1 MASTHRKGELMPYP
15 DGFTARDVVTN
26 GATIHARIG
35 GRGPAVVLLHGFG
48 VTGDSWAPLAATLA
62 EAHTVIVPDLRGFGL
77 SSKPEGGYDKKTQ
90 ADDEAGLLDALRIG
104 QAALVTHDMGSL
116 VGFAFAARY
125 RDRVS
130 RWVAMEAPLPGIGP
144 WDQILAN
151 PRAWHF
157 GFGGPDMERLVAGRE
172 RIYLDRFW
180 NEFTIDPADFGE
192 AMRDHYARLYGHPG
206 GMRAAFAQ
214 FAAFGQDAADN
225 QGYLE
230 GGKLGIPVLAVGG
243 ESSIGAGLQSL
254 MQLVADRVEES
265 VVPASAHWLM
275 EENPEATVAIVQQF
289 LS

>member
-1 MASTHRKGELMPYP
+1 MAATHQKGKLMPYP

-35 GRGPAVVLLHGFG
+35 GHGPAVLLLHGFG

-62 EAHTVIVPDLRGFGL
+62 ATHTVIVPDLRGFGL

-90 ADDEAGLLDALRIG
+90 ADDVAGLLDTLGLG

-125 RDRVS
+125 RDRVAS
-130 RWVAMEAPLPGIGP
+130 WVAMEAPLPGVGP
-144 WDQILAN
+144 WEQILSN

-180 NEFTIDPADFGE
+180 NEFTINPADFGE
-192 AMRDHYARLYGHPG
+192 AMREHYARLYALPG

-214 FAAFGQDAADN
+214 FAAFGQDAIDN
-225 QGYLE
+225 KALLE
-230 GGKLGIPVLAVGG
+230 GGKLGMPVLAVGG
-243 ESSIGAGLQSL
+243 ESSIGARLQPL
-254 MQLVADRVEES
+254 LQIVADQVKGA
-265 VVPASAHWLM
+265 VIPASAHWLM
-275 EENPEATVAIVQQF
+275 EENPGATVAIVRDF
-289 LS
+289 LA

>member
-1 MASTHRKGELMPYP
+1 MAAKHRKGELMPYP
-15 DGFTARDVVTN
+15 DNFTTKDVGTN
-26 GATIHARIG
+26 GVTIHARIG

-62 EAHTVIVPDLRGFGL
+62 DTHTVIVPDLRGFGL
-77 SSKPEGGYDKKTQ
+77 SSKPEGGYDKKMQ
-90 ADDEAGLLDALRIG
+90 ADDVAGLLDAFGIE

-116 VGFAFAARY
+116 VGFAFASRH
-125 RDRVS
+125 RDRVA

-144 WDQILAN
+144 WDQILSN

-192 AMRDHYARLYGHPG
+192 AMREHYARLYGLPG

-214 FAAFGQDAADN
+214 FAAFGQDSIDN
-225 QGYLE
+225 KGFLE
-230 GGKLGIPVLAVGG
+230 GGRLGFPVLAVGG
-243 ESSIGAGLQSL
+243 ESSIGARLQPL
-254 MQLVADRVEES
+254 LQIVADQVEGA

-275 EENPEATVAIVQQF
+275 EENPEATLAIVRNF
-289 LS
+289 LA